1 MGNKSS
7 KSKPKPKPIPPPPPP
22 LYRMRGFGS
31 SSDMFAFDQQA
42 QSEAAA
48 QIQRDIQAGLDANQ
62 QKIDDAKAEADR
74 NELENKKRLAAEV
87 KEAARLAAEES
98 ARLAKIEEDKRADE
112 QEAKRRIAE
121 AKSAREAEELR
132 IAAAKALVIFQTTV
146 ADSHTTTVANIST
159 RFYDL
164 KTSYMTSFDKI
175 QNILVDTI
183 KIRDVITN
191 SLNTRDYVGVGA
203 YLADMK
209 TNTISITTASNVCI
223 DIYNAMQSIKQS
235 IANIIPDIDILSDTT
250 LSNHVKTIEDTNRK
264 SVETV
269 EDEIDETTDTIPT
282 INQTLKDMDDAYDN
296 IKLIITDMI
305 LANNN
310 KINNNQNTITSTVT
324 KFVEE
329 SASEASEG
337 FQQQPQPYHYRTN
350 NIRSPQ
356 MVKPTQPSAAKSM
369 PYQFRGSNTPII
381 GYHANDMSYSNYK

>member
-7 KSKPKPKPIPPPPPP
+7 KPKPKPKPTPNPSPP
-22 LYRMRGFGS
+22 LYQMRGFGS
-31 SSDMFAFDQQA
+31 LNDMFASDQRLE
-42 QSEAAA
+42 SEAADK
-48 QIQRDIQAGLDANQ
+48 IQSDIQAGIDANQ
-62 QKIDDAKAEADR
+62 QIIDDAIAEAGR
-74 NELENKKRLAAEV
+74 IKLENTQRIAAEQA
-87 KEAARLAAEES
+87 KETARKAAES
-98 ARLAKIEEDKRADE
+98 ASLAKIEEDNRIAAE
-112 QEAKRRIAE
+112 QEAKRIAE
-121 AKSAREAEELR
+121 AKSASEAEELR
-132 IAAAKALVIFQTTV
+132 IAAAKALVSFQTTV
-146 ADSHTTTVANIST
+146 ANSHTITVANIST
-159 RFYDL
+159 RFYDF

-191 SLNTRDYVGVGA
+191 SLNTGDYVRVGA

-209 TNTISITTASNVCI
+209 TNTIRITTASNVCF

-235 IANIIPDIDILSDTT
+235 IANIIPDIDNLSYTT

-282 INQTLKDMDDAYDN
+282 INQTLTDMDDAYDN
-296 IKLIITDMI
+296 IKLIITNMI
-305 LANNN
+305 IENNN
-310 KINNNQNTITSTVT
+310 KINNNHNTNISTVT

-329 SASEASEG
+329 SVPEP
-337 FQQQPQPYHYRTN
+337 FQQIQPQPYHYRTN
-350 NIRSPQ
+350 NIRSPH

-369 PYQFRGSNTPII
+369 PYQFRGSNTQII